1 MSTIRF
7 GLFEVDTQSGELR
20 RHGLRVKL
28 QAQPFQVLVL
38 LLERPGEV
46 VTREEL
52 TKRLWPDNTF
62 VDYERGLNKAINRL
76 RFALRDQPDKPRFV
90 ETLPQRGYRFIAPVE
105 VTSNGHHSNSAPTA
119 VEELLP
125 SLTLALGPAPIP
137 QPIPQSGT
145 WKLEELL
152 PAFTSVPS
160 PTPLPPSIP
169 PKLKWK
175 LKSAMALAA
184 VAVMASI
191 FLFVLADEKSYLSRT
206 RLGTLLHRVS
216 AGHRPM
222 PQLALSERRLTAN
235 PDDAPV
241 TGGVISPDG
250 KYLAYSDPTGL
261 YLRQVDG
268 GETVPVPLP
277 KGFDALPESWFPD
290 SVHLVVSRVE
300 GLKMPPSLWQIS
312 IMGGTPRKLANE
324 GSSARVSPDGS
335 KIVFL
340 AGMWDNEEIWLLQV
354 DENSARKIAANGKDY
369 FGPLAWAPDGK
380 RFAYVRTRESPGQRI
395 DSKIEVYDVTNAR
408 SEAIFSEPRLLP
420 DVAWINP
427 ERLIYSLLETQ
438 PSQNVFNLWS
448 VQLDS
453 RTGHPL
459 GSPTRITSD
468 RTPTAGISV
477 TSNGKRMVLLRR
489 SHQFDIYL
497 AEVEAH
503 GRRLSTPRPLTLRR
517 LTLDERQDFPTAW
530 TPDSKAVLFFSD
542 RDEPFHIYKQNID
555 QTQPELLVGG
565 KDNVVLPRLTPD
577 GLSVL
582 YQVGAKPGE
591 PSDTIRLMR
600 VPLAGGPSQFVLE
613 DRGIINV
620 ECARLPSTLCIY
632 GQVEPGQ
639 QRFFTF
645 DPVGGK
651 GEKLL
656 AAKLKTEQG
665 PSTNWALSPDGK
677 YLVRAKS
684 SNPYE
689 ESGLRLFNL
698 TNGKE
703 QDIPVS
709 SLPLIMGMDWAADS
723 KSLWITGYLGR
734 GAWGARSALLNVDLT
749 GRATVVL
756 EGLNLE
762 LWAAIPSPDGH
773 RLAIGR
779 NTQSSNVSLLE
790 NF

>member
-20 RHGLRVKL
+20 RHGSRVKL
-28 QAQPFQVLVL
+28 QEQPFQVLVL

-62 VDYERGLNKAINRL
+62 VDFERGLNKAINRL
-76 RFALRDQPDKPRFV
+76 RGALRDQPDKPRFI

-105 VTSNGHHSNSAPTA
+105 VTTNGHHPNSAATNGHHPTA
-119 VEELLP
+119 VEEILP
-125 SLTLALGPAPIP
+125 SPNAALGPTPVS
-137 QPIPQSGT
+137 QPVPQSGI

-152 PAFTSVPS
+152 
-160 PTPLPPSIP
+160 LPPTGAPGPAPVPQPILQ
-169 PKLKWK
+169 KHKWK
-175 LKSAMALAA
+175 LKAAMALAA
-184 VAVMASI
+184 LVVMVS
-191 FLFVLADEKSYLSRT
+191 VLSLSDEKSYLARS
-206 RLGTLLHRVS
+206 RLGALLHRVS
-216 AGHRPM
+216 AGHRPR

-241 TGGVISPDG
+241 TSGVISPDG

-268 GETVPVPLP
+268 GETVSVPLP

-300 GLKMPPSLWQIS
+300 GLKMPPSLWEIS

-340 AGMWDNEEIWLLQV
+340 AGMWDNEEIWLFQV

-369 FGPLAWAPDGK
+369 FGPPAWAPDGK

-395 DSKIEVYDVTNAR
+395 DSKIEVSDVTNGR
-408 SEAIFSEPRLLP
+408 SESILSEPRLLR
-420 DVAWINP
+420 DIAWVSP
-427 ERLIYSLLETQ
+427 GRLIYSLFETQ
-438 PSQNVFNLWS
+438 PTQNVFNLWW

-453 RTGHPL
+453 RTGRPL

-477 TSNGKRMVLLRR
+477 TSDGKRMALLRR
-489 SHQFDIYL
+489 SHQYDVYL
-497 AEVEAH
+497 TGVEA
-503 GRRLSTPRPLTLRR
+503 GGKRLTRPRR

-565 KDNVVLPRLTPD
+565 KDNVLLPRLTPD

-645 DPVGGK
+645 DPAGGK
-651 GEKLL
+651 GEQLL
-656 AAKLKTEQG
+656 KAKLKTEQG

-677 YLVRAKS
+677 YLVTAKS

-698 TNGKE
+698 TQGKE
-703 QDIPVS
+703 RDIPVS
-709 SLPLIMGMDWAADS
+709 GLPLIMGMDWAADS
-723 KSLWITGYLGR
+723 KTLWITGYLGR

-749 GRATVVL
+749 GKATVVL

-762 LWAAIPSPDGH
+762 LWAAIPSPDGR
-773 RLAIGR
+773 RLAVGR